1 MADTDISEEHRRA
14 FEALTSGSYKNLA
27 LFSCFVNNE
36 PASAIVSIQPPGAD
50 SEGEYV
56 IRPLFVSVTSDM
68 ILTDHEGRKA

>member
-1 MADTDISEEHRRA
+1 MADTNISEEHRRA
-14 FEALTSGSYKNLA
+14 FEALTSGTYENLA

-36 PASAIVSIQPPGAD
+36 PASAIVSIQPPSAN
-50 SEGEYV
+50 SEDEYV